1 VSESEK
7 RSYRPENRGAQ
18 AIEKVHALRKSG
30 IRPLSGPAGPRQRG
44 LASAVCWADT
54 TKLLCRLNETALQQR
69 PAIGTRVLQGKWAS
83 PAPGQHYRGGEEMII
98 RRDWTPRED
107 AILQQGALTGQT
119 VGEIAR
125 KVGRT
130 MSAVLTRARNHQI
143 KLRRSASKSLS
154 APADGLMA

>member
-1 VSESEK
+1 
-7 RSYRPENRGAQ
+7 
-18 AIEKVHALRKSG
+18 
-30 IRPLSGPAGPRQRG
+30 
-44 LASAVCWADT
+44 
-54 TKLLCRLNETALQQR
+54 
-69 PAIGTRVLQGKWAS
+69 
-83 PAPGQHYRGGEEMII
+83 MII

>member
-1 VSESEK
+1 
-7 RSYRPENRGAQ
+7 
-18 AIEKVHALRKSG
+18 
-30 IRPLSGPAGPRQRG
+30 
-44 LASAVCWADT
+44 
-54 TKLLCRLNETALQQR
+54 
-69 PAIGTRVLQGKWAS
+69 
-83 PAPGQHYRGGEEMII
+83 MII

-125 KVGRT
+125 EVGRT

-154 APADGLMA
+154 APDGLIPGGAEAPPLFSC

>member
-1 VSESEK
+1 
-7 RSYRPENRGAQ
+7 
-18 AIEKVHALRKSG
+18 
-30 IRPLSGPAGPRQRG
+30 
-44 LASAVCWADT
+44 
-54 TKLLCRLNETALQQR
+54 
-69 PAIGTRVLQGKWAS
+69 
-83 PAPGQHYRGGEEMII
+83 MII

-143 KLRRSASKSLS
+143 KLRRSTSKSLS
-154 APADGLMA
+154 DPALMAIYGTTATDCRETILPG